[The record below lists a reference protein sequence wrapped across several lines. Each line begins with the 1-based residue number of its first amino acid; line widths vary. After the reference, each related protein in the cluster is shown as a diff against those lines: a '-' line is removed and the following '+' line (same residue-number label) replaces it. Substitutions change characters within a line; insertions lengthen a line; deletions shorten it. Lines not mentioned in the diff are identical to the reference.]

1 MPKKYY
7 PVAAWIVVFLF
18 DSTAHAC
25 PGVASLNL
33 AIRNLTTVDAA
44 NERPCRNEEK
54 NVCQSVRDSILSL
67 KPSLA
72 NPQQAVPQLHRTETP
87 VPFVSALVTPI
98 VAVYPVFKSELGV
111 SSVVRRV

>member
-44 NERPCRNEEK
+44 KERPCRNEKK

-87 VPFVSALVTPI
+87 VPSVSVTPI
-98 VAVYPVFKSELGV
+98 VGIYPVFKSELGV

>member
-1 MPKKYY
+1 MPKKYH

-87 VPFVSALVTPI
+87 VPSVSVTPI